1 MSFDKKPLILSIVDE
16 TTGLVASVQST
27 EILVSNIVAVADSD
41 LKVGASLGSGYKVY
55 LGANASVDMLGNV
68 NFAGSLALPGV
79 SGVGGSN
86 TIARIDSGGN
96 LSVGLVSNAD
106 VASDAGVVYSKLS
119 LADSLVNADVSS
131 SAAIVYSK
139 LSLAN
144 TIVNA
149 DVNSA
154 AAIAYS
160 KLSLANTIVD
170 ADVAS
175 GAALSVAKLATGTAG
190 YLLMANASG
199 VATYTQVAGDV
210 TISSSGNIQLV
221 GNTIVNADVS
231 PSAAIAGT
239 KISPNFGV
247 QSILGALGAT
257 ISGGLTIT
265 GNAGFSAGSFTVNG
279 GSNLV
284 TIATTGGIGLSG
296 SAINLTGSTT
306 LASLAGTAGIA
317 HVSSAG
323 LLSSSKIVENDIT
336 AGTITNTSIN
346 ASAAIALAKLAAG
359 SSGQIIVGNATGVPS
374 YVSASGDLT
383 IGSDG
388 NLQLVANTIVDAD
401 VNSGAAIAY
410 SKLSLANTIVDSDVS
425 SLAALS
431 VAKLATGTA
440 GYLLMANAAGV
451 ATYTQVA
458 GDVTISSSGNIQLVA
473 NTIVNADVN
482 DGAAIAGTKISP
494 DFGAQNIATTGTIS
508 NGTLTLNGNAITG
521 LTSSPSNA
529 SDAASKGYVD
539 AVAVGLDIKP
549 SGKVIATS
557 NVASLSGTAFTIDGQ
572 SLSVGDRVLLTDQTD
587 GVYNGIWVVAAGA
600 WARPTAP
607 SDMATGTSAAGAFMF
622 VEKGSDRADTGWVCT
637 SDSGSAVVGTD
648 ALVFTQFSGAG
659 TYTATN
665 GVSLSGTEFSA
676 SFDANAGIKLTG
688 TELALA
694 LNANTALS
702 TDSLGLKL
710 VLEASN
716 PSFQIVSNELGLKIV
731 STGGLEKGASG
742 TSLKLNSTTALATDS
757 DGLKL
762 VLEASN
768 PTLKIASNE
777 LGLKMHHGLETGASG
792 TSLKLDG
799 STLSLGA
806 SGVKFATLPAQFQVD
821 GTQVSANVTAANI
834 SSLMNGGNLS
844 DLHFHDSSLNGFT
857 TDDALSA
864 GDPVYIKST
873 GNLGKAQASDA
884 AKRGVIGIAKASA
897 LAAGS
902 VNVIRDGKADLTTG
916 FTAGA
921 AVYLDGSGGLSVTA
935 PGSGIVR
942 IGFAMSDGD
951 VMVGVHQIS

>member
-1 MSFDKKPLILSIVDE
+1 M
-16 TTGLVASVQST
+16 
-27 EILVSNIVAVADSD
+27 N
-41 LKVGASLGSGYKVY
+41 SG
-55 LGANASVDMLGNV
+55 
-68 NFAGSLALPGV
+68 
-79 SGVGGSN
+79 
-86 TIARIDSGGN
+86 
-96 LSVGLVSNAD
+96 
-106 VASDAGVVYSKLS
+106 
-119 LADSLVNADVSS
+119 
-131 SAAIVYSK
+131 
-139 LSLAN
+139 
-144 TIVNA
+144 
-149 DVNSA
+149 

-160 KLSLANTIVD
+160 KLSLANSIVN

-175 GAALSVAKLATGTAG
+175 GAAILVAKLATGTAG

-210 TISSSGNIQLV
+210 T
-221 GNTIVNADVS
+221 
-231 PSAAIAGT
+231 
-239 KISPNFGV
+239 
-247 QSILGALGAT
+247 
-257 ISGGLTIT
+257 
-265 GNAGFSAGSFTVNG
+265 
-279 GSNLV
+279 
-284 TIATTGGIGLSG
+284 
-296 SAINLTGSTT
+296 
-306 LASLAGTAGIA
+306 
-317 HVSSAG
+317 
-323 LLSSSKIVENDIT
+323 LSSD
-336 AGTITNTSIN
+336 
-346 ASAAIALAKLAAG
+346 
-359 SSGQIIVGNATGVPS
+359 
-374 YVSASGDLT
+374 
-383 IGSDG
+383 
-388 NLQLVANTIVDAD
+388 
-401 VNSGAAIAY
+401 
-410 SKLSLANTIVDSDVS
+410 
-425 SLAALS
+425 
-431 VAKLATGTA
+431 
-440 GYLLMANAAGV
+440 
-451 ATYTQVA
+451 
-458 GDVTISSSGNIQLVA
+458 GNIQLVA

-572 SLSVGDRVLLTDQTD
+572 SLSVGDRVLLAGQTD
-587 GVYNGIWVVAAGA
+587 GVYNGIWVVASGA

-768 PTLKIASNE
+768 PSFQIASNE
-777 LGLKMHHGLETGASG
+777 LGLKMHHGLEKGASG
-792 TSLKLDG
+792 TSVKLDG

-942 IGFAMSDGD
+942 IGFAMSSGD
-951 VMVGVHQIS
+951 VLVDVHQIS

>member
-1 MSFDKKPLILSIVDE
+1 M
-16 TTGLVASVQST
+16 
-27 EILVSNIVAVADSD
+27 N
-41 LKVGASLGSGYKVY
+41 
-55 LGANASVDMLGNV
+55 
-68 NFAGSLALPGV
+68 
-79 SGVGGSN
+79 
-86 TIARIDSGGN
+86 
-96 LSVGLVSNAD
+96 
-106 VASDAGVVYSKLS
+106 
-119 LADSLVNADVSS
+119 
-131 SAAIVYSK
+131 
-139 LSLAN
+139 
-144 TIVNA
+144 
-149 DVNSA
+149 
-154 AAIAYS
+154 
-160 KLSLANTIVD
+160 

-175 GAALSVAKLATGTAG
+175 GAAILVAKLATGTAG

-210 TISSSGNIQLV
+210 T
-221 GNTIVNADVS
+221 
-231 PSAAIAGT
+231 
-239 KISPNFGV
+239 
-247 QSILGALGAT
+247 
-257 ISGGLTIT
+257 
-265 GNAGFSAGSFTVNG
+265 
-279 GSNLV
+279 
-284 TIATTGGIGLSG
+284 
-296 SAINLTGSTT
+296 
-306 LASLAGTAGIA
+306 
-317 HVSSAG
+317 
-323 LLSSSKIVENDIT
+323 LSSD
-336 AGTITNTSIN
+336 
-346 ASAAIALAKLAAG
+346 
-359 SSGQIIVGNATGVPS
+359 
-374 YVSASGDLT
+374 
-383 IGSDG
+383 
-388 NLQLVANTIVDAD
+388 
-401 VNSGAAIAY
+401 
-410 SKLSLANTIVDSDVS
+410 
-425 SLAALS
+425 
-431 VAKLATGTA
+431 
-440 GYLLMANAAGV
+440 
-451 ATYTQVA
+451 
-458 GDVTISSSGNIQLVA
+458 GNIQLVA

-572 SLSVGDRVLLTDQTD
+572 SLSVGDRVLLAGQTD
-587 GVYNGIWVVAAGA
+587 GVYNGIWVVASGA

-716 PSFQIVSNELGLKIV
+716 PSFQI
-731 STGGLEKGASG
+731 
-742 TSLKLNSTTALATDS
+742 
-757 DGLKL
+757 
-762 VLEASN
+762 
-768 PTLKIASNE
+768 ASNE
-777 LGLKMHHGLETGASG
+777 LGLKMHHGLEKGASG
-792 TSLKLDG
+792 TSVKLDG

-834 SSLMNGGNLS
+834 SSLMNGGTLS

-942 IGFAMSDGD
+942 IGFAMSSGD
-951 VMVGVHQIS
+951 VLVDVHQIS